1 MNAANLTARQAG
13 LISCRICHLSSHIPS
28 FAEGVPAC
36 PRCGT
41 ALHSRKPNSLAR
53 TWALLISATILYI
66 PANVLPITLSSSLGS
81 TPQADT
87 ILSGVIFFYLEGSWL
102 IALIIFLASI
112 CIPIFKLMTLCY
124 LLLCVQL
131 HKLNS
136 PRDKAKLYRVIELVG
151 RWSMIDVF
159 VITLMIAMIKLG
171 AVGDFSA
178 GPGGL
183 YFAAVV
189 VITMFAANSFDPRLI
204 WDALE
209 EDNA

>member
-1 MNAANLTARQAG
+1 MSSATLTAQQAG
-13 LISCRICHLSSHIPS
+13 LISCRICHLSSRIPPIE
-28 FAEGVPAC
+28 EGVPAC

-53 TWALLISATILYI
+53 TWALLISAAILYV
-66 PANVLPITLSSSLGS
+66 PANVLPITISSSIGS
-81 TPQADT
+81 TAQADT
-87 ILSGVIFFYLEGSWL
+87 IISGVIFFYLEGSRL
-102 IALIIFLASI
+102 IAVIIFVASI
-112 CIPIFKLMTLCY
+112 FIPIFKILTLCY
-124 LLLCVQL
+124 LLLSVQL
-131 HKLNS
+131 RWLRR
-136 PRDKAKLYRVIELVG
+136 PLDRARLYRIIELVG

-159 VITLMIAMIKLG
+159 VITLMIALIKLG
-171 AVGDFSA
+171 AVGNLAA

-189 VITMFAANSFDPRLI
+189 VITMFASNSFDPRLI